1 MSASAESNVKNR
13 LVETVTHTTLFGI
26 YAAAIRFLNPG
37 IGFKALGCPA
47 WQASGTGYNIA
58 LPSPALGLSAFYF
71 LLATK
76 LFLDHMKQISQLRGL
91 RSIRNSDRIASLLVL
106 LYRDGVVVYAAVL
119 VAWVVNAALIMISYG
134 RFIQGFGVPWIN
146 AVYAI
151 GIARLIL
158 MLRGEPFS
166 ATGVY
171 KVGMEYRVEV
181 GKGHTTSDQP
191 IILTDF

>member
-13 LVETVTHTTLFGI
+13 LVETVTHTTLFGV
-26 YAAAIRFLNPG
+26 YAAGIRFLTG
-37 IGFKALGCPA
+37 LDFKGLGCLA
-47 WQASGTGYNIA
+47 QVDGSGYNIA
-58 LPSPALGLSAFYF
+58 LPTPALVLSAFYF